1 MNEIGAFDAKN
12 KLSALLDKVERGEEI
27 VITRRG
33 RPVAK
38 LVPVV
43 AGFDRESARAAA
55 QRLRQ
60 RAATIGG
67 KFNWKEWKKLVNEG
81 RP

>member
-1 MNEIGAFDAKN
+1 
-12 KLSALLDKVERGEEI
+12 
-27 VITRRG
+27 
-33 RPVAK
+33 VAK
-38 LVPVV
+38 LIPVA

-60 RAATIGG
+60 RAARIGG
-67 KFNWKEWKKLVNEG
+67 KFDWKEWKKFVDEG